1 MILKKSGFFHR
12 IQNLSDLQVFDSVAE
27 SYQVME
33 LSFQVWNWTVETE
46 VDLTTFKN
54 QTSNRG
60 CTKDTLSK

>member
-46 VDLTTFKN
+46 VD
-54 QTSNRG
+54 
-60 CTKDTLSK
+60 